1 MILSGSYLDVR
12 LLSSYQLG
20 VESKRN
26 NCKQTEDVAHQD
38 EVVTAGVGVHDDP
51 PVVELVVHKHEDDC
65 EDDANNTD
73 GQHGNVQSHGDRP
86 DVWLDDGPV
95 LWRVP
100 PPPPDHFLPWM
111 SSIIN
116 RGRAEDQRLT

>member
-51 PVVELVVHKHEDDC
+51 PVVELVVYKDEDDG
-65 EDDANNTD
+65 EDDADNAD
-73 GQHGNVQSHGDRP
+73 GDHRDVESHGDRP
-86 DVWLDDGPV
+86 DVILDDGPV
-95 LWRVP
+95 LGRIASS
-100 PPPPDHFLPWM
+100 PPDNFLACTD
-111 SSIIN
+111 SHY
-116 RGRAEDQRLT
+116 